1 MKIIKRAIKDV
12 YRFEC
17 PNCGSVLEAD
27 LDEIKPIYGCG
38 TVSEVEF
45 YCPVCDSVRTIFRV
59 DMIRRT
65 VYADKTSEREEEA

>member
-27 LDEIKPIYGCG
+27 LDEIKPIYGCDL
-38 TVSEVEF
+38 TVEF
-45 YCPVCDSVRTIFRV
+45 HCPVCDSVRTIFRV
-59 DMIRRT
+59 GMIRRT
-65 VYADKTSEREEEA
+65 VYADNKTSEQEEES